1 MENKF
6 SKNVSLYTIGQFL
19 AQALSFVLLPIY
31 ISQLSIDEYG
41 IVAVFMA
48 VGTFLNALMQYGFS
62 PTIMRY
68 YFEFKKDSL
77 KFKSFF
83 SSLLLFLFGG
93 NLIIVLLIYITHNF
107 IYEFTLSSADVST
120 YIYYV
125 IGYSFL
131 YTFPLL
137 NLSLFRVEGQA
148 KKYFFFNLAQFF
160 ISFGVIYYFVAIQ
173 QDGALGKIKGEF
185 WARLPL
191 FLLSFYLYRKYFT
204 LKKLDFVYLKK
215 ALKFGIPLMFQ
226 ALLWWSLYRLDY
238 FLIEK
243 ELGSTAL
250 GLYNVAFQISFIVIT
265 LGIAYSL
272 AWTPHFFSIAKEKST
287 PEIYGNLIGNFFMFL
302 SIVSIGIYFI
312 GYHVLELIGGEQY
325 LVIFDFLPWLL
336 IGAIFQSGY
345 YLIHQ
350 TIQYSKKTWSI
361 PAILG
366 LGIFAGFTLEYL
378 LINKFELAGISIIK
392 VITFSAI
399 FVLTY
404 LKGQSYYKIKIPRSK
419 IIITLIVLIVNFS
432 IGYVLDFSATSL
444 FLKLFAFIITTFGLW
459 FFFPFF
465 SQAEKTTILKKLKRT

>member
-19 AQALSFVLLPIY
+19 SQALSFILLPIY

-62 PTIMRY
+62 PTLMRY
-68 YFEFKKDSL
+68 YFEFKDNPK

-93 NLIIVLLIYITHNF
+93 NIIIVFLIFIIHNF
-107 IYEFTLSSADVST
+107 IHEFTLSSADVNT

-137 NLSLFRVEGQA
+137 NLSLFRVEGKA
-148 KKYFFFNLAQFF
+148 KKYFLFNLVQFF
-160 ISFGVIYYFVAIQ
+160 ISFVFIYYFVVIQ
-173 QDGALGKIKGEF
+173 KDGALGKIKGEF

-191 FLLSFYLYRKYFT
+191 FVVSFYLYRKYFT
-204 LKKLDFVYLKK
+204 IKGLDFSYLKK
-215 ALKFGIPLMFQ
+215 ALNFGIPLMFQ

-243 ELGSTAL
+243 KLGSTSL
-250 GLYNVAFQISFIVIT
+250 GLYNVAFQISFVVIT
-265 LGIAYSL
+265 LGISYSL

-287 PEIYGNLIGNFFMFL
+287 PKFYGNLMGNYFMFL
-302 SIVSIGIYFI
+302 TIVSTSIYFL
-312 GYHVLELIGGEQY
+312 GYHILVAIGGEQY
-325 LVIFDFLPWLL
+325 LGIFEFLPWLL

-366 LGIFAGFTLEYL
+366 LGIFVGYTLEYL
-378 LINKFELAGISIIK
+378 LIDKLELLGISIIK
-392 VITFSAI
+392 VLTFSTI

-419 IIITLIVLIVNFS
+419 IIISIIVLIVNFS
-432 IGYVLDFSATSL
+432 VGYILDYGITSL
-444 FLKLFAFIITTFGLW
+444 VIKLFTLIISILGLW
-459 FFFPFF
+459 FFLPFF
-465 SQAEKTTILKKLKRT
+465 TDEEKELIHKKLKRL

>member
-1 MENKF
+1 M
-6 SKNVSLYTIGQFL
+6 SLYTIGQFL
-19 AQALSFVLLPIY
+19 SQALSFLLLPIY
-31 ISQLSIDEYG
+31 ISQLSTDEYG

-62 PTIMRY
+62 PTLMRY

-93 NLIIVLLIYITHNF
+93 NLIIVLLIYIIHNF
-107 IYEFTLSSADVST
+107 IYEFTLSSADVSI

-160 ISFGVIYYFVAIQ
+160 ISFGVIYYFVVIQ
-173 QDGALGKIKGEF
+173 QDGAIGKIKGEF
-185 WARLPL
+185 WSRLPL
-191 FLLSFYLYRKYFT
+191 FLLSFYLYRNYFT
-204 LKKLDFVYLKK
+204 FEKLDFVYLKK

-250 GLYNVAFQISFIVIT
+250 GLYNVAFQISFVIIT

-272 AWTPHFFSIAKEKST
+272 AWTPHFFSIAKEKTT
-287 PEIYGNLIGNFFMFL
+287 PKRYGNLIGNYFMFL

-366 LGIFAGFTLEYL
+366 LGIFVGFTLEYL
-378 LINKFELAGISIIK
+378 LINKFELLGISIIK

-404 LKGQSYYKIKIPRSK
+404 LKGQSYYKIKIPTSK
-419 IIITLIVLIVNFS
+419 VITTLIVLTVNFS
-432 IGYVLDFSATSL
+432 VGCILDFSITSL
-444 FLKLFAFIITTFGLW
+444 AIKIFTLIISTLGLW
-459 FFFPFF
+459 FLSPFF
-465 SQAEKTTILKKLKRT
+465 GQVEKEAILKKLKRT